1 MSTLFTKIIAGDIPG
16 RFVWADDVAVAFGTI
31 APITEGHML
40 VVPRAEIVQLTEAP
54 DDVLA
59 HLVLVAKTIG
69 QAQQQAWSAP
79 RAALLVAGFEVA
91 HLHLHV
97 LPAWDEAS
105 LSFRNA
111 RIRRPR
117 DRAGRGGRAG
127 PGRPARPGP
136 RRPRPGDAEQPR
148 PLTPATSARPSVRTT
163 GCADVP

>member
-1 MSTLFTKIIAGDIPG
+1 
-16 RFVWADDVAVAFGTI
+16 
-31 APITEGHML
+31 ML

-79 RAALLVAGFEVA
+79 RAALLVAGFEVD

-97 LPAWDEAS
+97 LPAWGEAE

-111 RIRRPR
+111 RTDVPAAELRRR
-117 DRAGRGGRAG
+117 GRAD
-127 PGRPARPGP
+127 PRRAARPGP
-136 RRPRPGDAEQPR
+136 RRPRPGDADALPPSDPPQR
-148 PLTPATSARPSVRTT
+148 PHVR
-163 GCADVP
+163 AS

>member
-1 MSTLFTKIIAGDIPG
+1 MTSVVAMTTVFTKILAGEIPA

-31 APITEGHML
+31 AHIADGHML
-40 VVPRAEIVQLTEAP
+40 VVPRDEIVQLTDAP

-79 RAALLVAGFEVA
+79 RAALLVAGFEVP

-105 LSFRNA
+105 LSFANA
-111 RIRRPR
+111 R
-117 DRAGRGGRAG
+117 
-127 PGRPARPGP
+127 
-136 RRPRPGDAEQPR
+136 
-148 PLTPATSARPSVRTT
+148 S
-163 GCADVP
+163 DVPAADLDASAEAIRAALRAAGHGEHVPPRLGSAAL